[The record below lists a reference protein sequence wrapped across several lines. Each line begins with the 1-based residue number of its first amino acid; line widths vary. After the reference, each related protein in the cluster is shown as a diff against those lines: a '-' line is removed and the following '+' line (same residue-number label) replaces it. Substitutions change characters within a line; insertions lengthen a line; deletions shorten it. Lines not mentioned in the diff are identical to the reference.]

1 MEKVHFKENRIV
13 TPLNSTFMLT
23 SILGFLTSAFFIP
36 TLDANIFPNRL
47 DYSFAFSLVFL
58 LMFIA
63 SLISM
68 TYSPVSEHLQIDEK
82 RRIKI

>member
-1 MEKVHFKENRIV
+1 MTGPKEKRIV
-13 TPLNSTFMLT
+13 TPLSSGFMLT
-23 SILGFLTSAFFIP
+23 SIVGFLVSAFFIP
-36 TLDANIFPNRL
+36 TMDSVIFPNRI
-47 DYSFAFSLVFL
+47 DYAFAFGLVFV

-68 TYSPVSEHLQIDEK
+68 TYSPLSDHLHIDEK